1 MGLYDAQLP
10 ALNLTG
16 GTPAQA
22 ANQYGYLQGQQF
34 PSELVFGAPTQA
46 QPQGYLQGMKQFP
59 SELTFGTQGQPQPQG
74 FFQGLKQ
81 EGMAAW
87 DGMSGAQ
94 QLGTIGQVG
103 MGLFNA
109 YNTWSAAKEQTKLQK
124 GQLALQKGTYDNNV
138 RLTNSALEDRQR
150 RRVDTSNGRAEGVD
164 SYMSRNRAN

>member
-34 PSELVFGAPTQA
+34 PSEL
-46 QPQGYLQGMKQFP
+46 
-59 SELTFGTQGQPQPQG
+59 TFGTPTAPPQG

-109 YNTWSAAKEQTKLQK
+109 YNTWSAAKEQTKLMK